1 MATAASGKSS
11 FTVEGVGIEHVLLPV
26 GDEVL
31 DPCFEWWHGNTCLD
45 VFDDEHTELQA
56 ILGAEV
62 YSLAFQ
68 NRVDGRLETF
78 GVNERD
84 EVAHLIEPIGL
95 VERSEF
101 ARVRH
106 PFGGS

>member
-1 MATAASGKSS
+1 M
-11 FTVEGVGIEHVLLPV
+11 GVEHVLLPV

-62 YSLAFQ
+62 YSLALQ

-101 ARVRH
+101 DRVRH
-106 PFGGS
+106 PFGRIEVPFGGS